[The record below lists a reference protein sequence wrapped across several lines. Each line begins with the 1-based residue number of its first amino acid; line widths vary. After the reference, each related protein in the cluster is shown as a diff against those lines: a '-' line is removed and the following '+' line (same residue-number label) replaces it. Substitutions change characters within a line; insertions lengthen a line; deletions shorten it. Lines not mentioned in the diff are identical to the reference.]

1 MKTLVAAIV
10 VCVFVH
16 APSRFAAAQVSAGSR
31 APQGASASSQDT
43 SGGDPSSL
51 AQYFD
56 AKTGT
61 GVDDLVTQ
69 ALARNAD
76 LLATRQR
83 VTEAQG
89 LLRQAGLRP
98 NPGFDTSFGTGA
110 LLGSPNENQ
119 FSVGY
124 NHIFE
129 LGGKRQRRVEVAERG
144 ADLARLEIAD
154 RERQLRA
161 DVRSRYGQA
170 LAAIRNLR
178 IIESLFNVTNQ
189 TLQLTSARVRTGESA
204 RLEQALVQVE
214 VGRLNSDRTLL
225 ANQVT
230 RAVLDLKPIL
240 GMPLEES
247 LRLSGD
253 LKVDN
258 SVSLTQEEA
267 IARALRTRPDLE
279 AARRQQL
286 LTEAEVRAARAEA
299 VPNLIAS
306 GRYTRSSSA
315 FSQSGLTAGGV
326 PAPIRDID
334 NIATVGMSMIFPVR
348 NRNQG
353 LIQAAQAR
361 QTAAGLRRQFLEQV
375 VAAEV
380 RSAFTR
386 YEAAGKALEV
396 FDTQV
401 LDTAQENVRII
412 RAAYTAGELRIF
424 DVLNE
429 QRRLVDTQRAYT
441 DVLREYYLAIVELER
456 AVGGPL
462 R

>member
-1 MKTLVAAIV
+1 MKTLAAAIV
-10 VCVFVH
+10 VYVF
-16 APSRFAAAQVSAGSR
+16 APLPSHVAVAQVSSGS
-31 APQGASASSQDT
+31 QASQQVSQQDT
-43 SGGDPSSL
+43 SGMPGSSL

-56 AKTGT
+56 ARAGR

-89 LLRQAGLRP
+89 LLRQAGFRP

-110 LLGSPNENQ
+110 PLGSKNERE

-144 ADLARLEIAD
+144 AELAKLEIAD
-154 RERQLRA
+154 RERQIRA

-170 LAAIRNLR
+170 LAAIRNFS
-178 IIESLFNVTNQ
+178 IVESLFNVTNQ

-204 RLEQALVQVE
+204 RLEQTLVQVE

-225 ANQVT
+225 ENQVS
-230 RAVLDLKPIL
+230 RAILDLKPVVGFSL
-240 GMPLEES
+240 DEPLQ
-247 LRLSGD
+247 LSGD
-253 LKVDN
+253 LKADG
-258 SVSLTQEEA
+258 SVKVTQEEA
-267 IARALRTRPDLE
+267 IARALRARPDLE
-279 AARRQQL
+279 AARLQEA

-306 GRYTRSSSA
+306 GRYARTNSA
-315 FSQSGLTAGGV
+315 FSQSGLTSGGL
-326 PAPIRDID
+326 PAPIRDTD
-334 NIATVGMSMIFPVR
+334 NIATVGISVILPVR

-361 QTAAGLRRQFLEQV
+361 QAAAGLRRRFLEQV

-386 YEAAGKALEV
+386 YEAARKALDV

-401 LDTAQENVRII
+401 LDTAQNNVQII